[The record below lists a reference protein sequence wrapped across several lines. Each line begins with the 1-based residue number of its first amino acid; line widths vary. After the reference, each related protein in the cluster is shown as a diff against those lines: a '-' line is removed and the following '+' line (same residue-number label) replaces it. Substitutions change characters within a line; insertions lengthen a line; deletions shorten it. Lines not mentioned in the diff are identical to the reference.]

1 MRYVST
7 RSTAEQVDFESV
19 VLSGVAADGGLY
31 VPAELPR
38 FSPQEI
44 ANWSTLDYPC
54 LLYTSPS
61 PRDS

>member
-44 ANWSTLDYPC
+44 ANWSTLD
-54 LLYTSPS
+54 LSLIHI
-61 PRDS
+61 